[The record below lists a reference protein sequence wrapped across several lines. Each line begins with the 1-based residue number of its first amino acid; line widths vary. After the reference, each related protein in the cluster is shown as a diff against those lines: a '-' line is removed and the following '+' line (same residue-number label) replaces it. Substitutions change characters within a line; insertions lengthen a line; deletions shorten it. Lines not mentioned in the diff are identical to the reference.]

1 METMENHGMDAEF
14 NFESAL
20 EDYLS
25 TDFGDLEEGTIVKGE
40 IVRVDDDNVLVDV
53 NFKSEGQ
60 IPTAEFRDAEG
71 NLVVKVGDRVD
82 VFVARKN
89 EQEGT
94 ITLSFE
100 KAKRM
105 QLFDQLEDVQE
116 KNGVIKG
123 RIMRRIKGGYTV
135 DLGGVE
141 AFLPGSHVDLRPVP
155 DMDALVN
162 QEYEFRVL
170 KINRRR
176 SNVIVSRRVLLEEE
190 RDSKR
195 QDLLQTL
202 AEGQVVT
209 GKAKNI
215 TEYGVFVDLGGLD
228 GLLHI
233 TDMSWK
239 RIRHPR
245 EMVTLGQDLE
255 LKVLSFD
262 KDNQKVSL
270 GLKQLVPDPWQDI
283 TARFPEASRHNGKV
297 TNLVDYG
304 AFVELE
310 PGVEGLVHISEMSWT
325 RKLRHPSQMVRQGD
339 EVEVV
344 ILGVDPEK
352 KRISLGMKQI
362 KPNPW
367 ELVGEKYPEG
377 TILEGVIKNITEF
390 GMFIGIEDGIDGLI
404 HVSDISWTKKIRH
417 PNELFKVGDTVQ
429 AKVLTV
435 DQESEKFTLG
445 IKQLTEDP
453 WTNVPTAYP
462 VGGLVKGI
470 ITNITDFGLFVEVE
484 EGIEGLV
491 HVSELSNKKV
501 KTPAELYKEGEEIQA
516 KIIHV
521 SAEDRRLGLSI
532 KQLKDEEE
540 RKKPR
545 EYSRSGP
552 EAGQSLGDLLMV
564 PGFFFPGEDTGKRF
578 VRLPAKQM
586 RPRSSFPR
594 VGLGEKT
601 VPAPFPQ
608 ISSIIRSSG
617 TSYSTSAWFRLRVSR
632 DSRLP
637 LLLSTHS
644 RAMTLFRY
652 TRSPSRTKVSSSLLM
667 CHDNASSAS
676 SRSSPHRCVS
686 VVQTRSW
693 NVVPVGF

>member
-1 METMENHGMDAEF
+1 
-14 NFESAL
+14 
-20 EDYLS
+20 
-25 TDFGDLEEGTIVKGE
+25 
-40 IVRVDDDNVLVDV
+40 
-53 NFKSEGQ
+53 
-60 IPTAEFRDAEG
+60 
-71 NLVVKVGDRVD
+71 
-82 VFVARKN
+82 
-89 EQEGT
+89 
-94 ITLSFE
+94 
-100 KAKRM
+100 
-105 QLFDQLEDVQE
+105 
-116 KNGVIKG
+116 
-123 RIMRRIKGGYTV
+123 
-135 DLGGVE
+135 
-141 AFLPGSHVDLRPVP
+141 
-155 DMDALVN
+155 MDALVN

-202 AEGQVVT
+202 AEVRSLPVRPRTSPNTACSWTSAASTVSFTSPICLGSVSAIL
-209 GKAKNI
+209 AKWLRL
-215 TEYGVFVDLGGLD
+215 V
-228 GLLHI
+228 
-233 TDMSWK
+233 
-239 RIRHPR
+239 RISNSRCSPSTR
-245 EMVTLGQDLE
+245 TTRR
-255 LKVLSFD
+255 
-262 KDNQKVSL
+262 VSL

-552 EAGQSLGDLLMV
+552 EAGQSLGDLL
-564 PGFFFPGEDTGKRF
+564 
-578 VRLPAKQM
+578 KQKFEE
-586 RPRSSFPR
+586 S
-594 VGLGEKT
+594 E
-601 VPAPFPQ
+601 
-608 ISSIIRSSG
+608 
-617 TSYSTSAWFRLRVSR
+617 
-632 DSRLP
+632 
-637 LLLSTHS
+637 
-644 RAMTLFRY
+644 
-652 TRSPSRTKVSSSLLM
+652 
-667 CHDNASSAS
+667 N
-676 SRSSPHRCVS
+676 
-686 VVQTRSW
+686 
-693 NVVPVGF
+693 

>member
-1 METMENHGMDAEF
+1 MADKETGHDEI

-20 EDYLS
+20 ENYLNP
-25 TDFGDLEEGTIVKGE
+25 DFGDLEEGSITKGE

-60 IPTAEFRDAEG
+60 IPAAEFRDPAG
-71 NLVVKVGDRVD
+71 NMTVKVGDRVD
-82 VFVARKN
+82 VYVVRKN
-89 EQEGT
+89 EMDGT

-105 QLFDQLEDVQE
+105 QVFDQLEDVQE
-116 KNGVIKG
+116 NNRVIKG
-123 RIMRRIKGGYTV
+123 HIVRRIKGGYTV
-135 DLGGVE
+135 DIGGVE

-162 QEYEFRVL
+162 QEFEFRVL

-195 QDLLQTL
+195 QDLLRTL
-202 AEGQVVT
+202 EEGQIVQ

-239 RIRHPR
+239 RIRHPK
-245 EMVTLGQDLE
+245 EMITMGQELT

-262 KDNQKVSL
+262 RENNKVSL

-283 TARFPEASRHNGKV
+283 SARFPEGAKCAGKV

-325 RKLRHPSQMVRQGD
+325 RKLRHPSQMVHTGD

-344 ILGVDPEK
+344 ILGVDGEK
-352 KRISLGMKQI
+352 KRISLGMKQVR
-362 KPNPW
+362 PNPW
-367 ELVGEKYPEG
+367 ELVAERYPEG

-404 HVSDISWTKKIRH
+404 HVSDISWTKKVRH
-417 PNELFKVGDTVQ
+417 PNELYKVGDTVQ

-435 DQESEKFTLG
+435 DQENEKFTLG
-445 IKQLTEDP
+445 VKQLVDDP
-453 WTNVPTAYP
+453 WGHVPNTYP
-462 VGGLVKGI
+462 VGCTVKGLV
-470 ITNITDFGLFVEVE
+470 TNITDFGLFVEVE

-491 HVSELSNKKV
+491 HVSELSGKKV
-501 KTPAELYKEGEEIQA
+501 KTPAEIYKEGQEIQA
-516 KIIHV
+516 KVIHV
-521 SAEDRRLGLSI
+521 SAEERRLGLSI
-532 KQLKDEEE
+532 KQIKDEEE
-540 RKKPR
+540 RRKPK
-545 EYSRSGP
+545 EFHAGP
-552 EAGQSLGDLLMV
+552 QETGQSPGDLL
-564 PGFFFPGEDTGKRF
+564 
-578 VRLPAKQM
+578 KQKFEE
-586 RPRSSFPR
+586 SENS
-594 VGLGEKT
+594 
-601 VPAPFPQ
+601 
-608 ISSIIRSSG
+608 
-617 TSYSTSAWFRLRVSR
+617 
-632 DSRLP
+632 
-637 LLLSTHS
+637 
-644 RAMTLFRY
+644 
-652 TRSPSRTKVSSSLLM
+652 
-667 CHDNASSAS
+667 
-676 SRSSPHRCVS
+676 
-686 VVQTRSW
+686 
-693 NVVPVGF
+693 

>member
-283 TARFPEASRHNGKV
+283 TAPFPQASRHNGKV

-501 KTPAELYKEGEEIQA
+501 KPPAELYKEGEEIQA

-552 EAGQSLGDLLMV
+552 EAGQSLGDLL
-564 PGFFFPGEDTGKRF
+564 
-578 VRLPAKQM
+578 KQKFEE
-586 RPRSSFPR
+586 S
-594 VGLGEKT
+594 E
-601 VPAPFPQ
+601 
-608 ISSIIRSSG
+608 
-617 TSYSTSAWFRLRVSR
+617 
-632 DSRLP
+632 
-637 LLLSTHS
+637 
-644 RAMTLFRY
+644 
-652 TRSPSRTKVSSSLLM
+652 
-667 CHDNASSAS
+667 N
-676 SRSSPHRCVS
+676 
-686 VVQTRSW
+686 
-693 NVVPVGF
+693 

>member
-352 KRISLGMKQI
+352 KRISLGMKQC

-367 ELVGEKYPEG
+367 EEFAATHQKGDTVKGQIKSITDFG
-377 TILEGVIKNITEF
+377 VFIGLEG
-390 GMFIGIEDGIDGLI
+390 GIDGLV
-404 HVSDISWTKKIRH
+404 HLSDLSWTEPGEEAVRKYKKGE
-417 PNELFKVGDTVQ
+417 ELEAVVLSIDVERERISLGVKQMSGDPFNNFCSTHEKGSVVTGKVKSVEAKGAVIDLGNDTEGYLRASEIGPDRVEDARNVLKEGDEV
-429 AKVLTV
+429 
-435 DQESEKFTLG
+435 
-445 IKQLTEDP
+445 
-453 WTNVPTAYP
+453 TAA
-462 VGGLVKGI
+462 
-470 ITNITDFGLFVEVE
+470 ITNIDRKAR
-484 EGIEGLV
+484 
-491 HVSELSNKKV
+491 S
-501 KTPAELYKEGEEIQA
+501 IQ
-516 KIIHV
+516 
-521 SAEDRRLGLSI
+521 LSI
-532 KQLKDEEE
+532 RAKDQAETREAMAKMEEDAQ
-540 RKKPR
+540 
-545 EYSRSGP
+545 
-552 EAGQSLGDLLMV
+552 AGTTNLGALL
-564 PGFFFPGEDTGKRF
+564 R
-578 VRLPAKQM
+578 AKLEQN
-586 RPRSSFPR
+586 
-594 VGLGEKT
+594 K
-601 VPAPFPQ
+601 
-608 ISSIIRSSG
+608 
-617 TSYSTSAWFRLRVSR
+617 
-632 DSRLP
+632 
-637 LLLSTHS
+637 
-644 RAMTLFRY
+644 
-652 TRSPSRTKVSSSLLM
+652 
-667 CHDNASSAS
+667 
-676 SRSSPHRCVS
+676 
-686 VVQTRSW
+686 
-693 NVVPVGF
+693 

>member
-1 METMENHGMDAEF
+1 MSNLETGHDAEIS
-14 NFESAL
+14 FESAL

-25 TDFGDLEEGTIVKGE
+25 TDFGDLEEGSIVKGE

-53 NFKSEGQ
+53 SFKSEGQ
-60 IPTAEFRDAEG
+60 IPTHEFRDPAG
-71 NLVVKVGDRVD
+71 NLVVSVGDRVD
-82 VFVARKN
+82 VFVVRKN
-89 EQEGT
+89 EMEGT

-116 KNGVIKG
+116 KSSVIKG
-123 RIMRRIKGGYTV
+123 HIVRRIKGGYTV
-135 DLGGVE
+135 DIGGVE

-195 QDLLQTL
+195 KDLLTTL
-202 AEGQVVT
+202 EEGQVVT

-239 RIRHPR
+239 RIRHPK
-245 EMVTLGQDLE
+245 EMITMGQDLE

-262 KDNQKVSL
+262 QENHKVSL

-283 TARFPEASRHNGKV
+283 TARFPEGAKSQGKV

-310 PGVEGLVHISEMSWT
+310 SGVEGLVHISEMSWT
-325 RKLRHPSQMVRQGD
+325 RKLRHPSQMVRVGD
-339 EVEVV
+339 EVEVI
-344 ILGVDPEK
+344 ILGVDGDK
-352 KRISLGMKQI
+352 KRISLGMKQV

-367 ELVGEKYPEG
+367 ELVAEKYPEG

-417 PNELFKVGDTVQ
+417 PNEIFKVGDVVQ
-429 AKVLTV
+429 AKVITV

-445 IKQLTEDP
+445 IKQLVDDP
-453 WTNVPTAYP
+453 WGHVPTTYP
-462 VGGLVKGI
+462 VGCTIKGI
-470 ITNITDFGLFVEVE
+470 VTNITDFGLFVEVE

-491 HVSELSNKKV
+491 HVSELSNKKI
-501 KTPAELYKEGEEIQA
+501 KSPAEIYKENEEIEA
-516 KIIHV
+516 KVIHV
-521 SAEDRRLGLSI
+521 SAEERRLGLSI
-532 KQLKDEEE
+532 KQLKEEEE
-540 RKKPR
+540 RKKPKEFR
-545 EYSRSGP
+545 TGST
-552 EAGQSLGDLLMV
+552 EAGQNLGDLLKQKMA
-564 PGFFFPGEDTGKRF
+564 ED
-578 VRLPAKQM
+578 AESNQ
-586 RPRSSFPR
+586 
-594 VGLGEKT
+594 E
-601 VPAPFPQ
+601 
-608 ISSIIRSSG
+608 
-617 TSYSTSAWFRLRVSR
+617 
-632 DSRLP
+632 
-637 LLLSTHS
+637 
-644 RAMTLFRY
+644 
-652 TRSPSRTKVSSSLLM
+652 
-667 CHDNASSAS
+667 
-676 SRSSPHRCVS
+676 
-686 VVQTRSW
+686 
-693 NVVPVGF
+693 